1 MSHSRRQ
8 QYDPATETTLDQ
20 WVAAKRAK
28 NYAVTDSLRAELR
41 TKGIEPDSARPS
53 ERDLALSSGAAPS
66 RFGASQAAVA
76 PRYDPAIEAKLDRWV
91 AAKREKDFRTAD
103 ALRAE
108 LRTHGIDPDSAR
120 PSERDRDTNQAVGGQ
135 TRSWSSAAPPP
146 GPTFGYGSG
155 GLGGLAGA
163 PPPRTADP
171 SVEAK
176 LDRWVQAKR
185 EKDFTAAD
193 AIRTD
198 LRSFGIEP
206 EFYRSSDRDTPG
218 VASAG
223 APSMLG
229 AMSQAVSL
237 ATPPRAYNLAG
248 SRFDPNVEAKLERW
262 VAAKREKDFTAAD
275 AIRAELRAYGIEPDT
290 VRPPDREL
298 GSIPIA
304 PDVQAQLD
312 RWVLAKREKDFS
324 LADSIRSELRL
335 VGIEPDVVR
344 PADRVDPPGSPTT
357 PAALLGA
364 SGFGPAMFAGSRF
377 DPATEEKLER
387 WVLAKRDKDWAT
399 ADTLRSE
406 FRAMGIEPD
415 LVRPPDRELV
425 GGASTAVLDPAVESK
440 LDRWVLAKREKD
452 WAKADSI
459 RSELRTVGIEPDHLR
474 PPDQHVPV
482 GRGAGGLDHDTEA
495 QLDRWV
501 QAKRDKDFSTADR
514 IRGELR
520 ANGIEPDSLRPSDR
534 ELTQQQQQQL
544 GQQQLQVLQQSPST
558 IFAQVPTFPQ
568 TIAAY
573 PAAYPWAHQNQMAA
587 TAPGWSYVDS
597 IMAAQAAQAF
607 AYQAHMPQVL
617 TPQMV
622 PQVMPVHQPGPAAFF
637 GQVPPPQMAPPTGPP
652 MMSPPMAPPP
662 GPVAFLGQS
671 PPPTAPAFFGQ
682 SLQVLSAQ
690 ALLPAPTS
698 QVYDAETEV
707 LLDRWV
713 GAKREKD
720 FMTAD
725 SMRSQLRAKGI
736 EPDVARPSDKAVG
749 DMAALP
755 PQQSSPLLQP
765 GMAPSADPRGWGY
778 GSSSGLF
785 PGQVPTQIAQPA
797 LPGTAWNGL
806 RHAAPRQYD
815 AETES
820 QLDRWV
826 LAKREK
832 EFSMADSLRSQ
843 LRAKGI
849 EPDTA
854 RPSDKKLREMAESA
868 PLLSTSAPVMLAAPS
883 ASAELAALGL
893 SPGLQREVERQLDRW
908 AEAWRAGDV
917 ATAELVHHQLQ
928 SRGVDPEKLR
938 PQQCQPGVASSLAI
952 ADSGSAAP
960 ALAGSTVASSPSSA
974 PSTAAAPASVGA
986 AVPPPSAHGGS
997 AEAADAPVAALP
1009 ADGLPAGP
1017 GAAVAVGS
1025 DTSVAPDASAAP
1037 MVADVEAIAPG
1048 ASPVVP
1054 VSRGGAA
1061 SSEPTVALPSFNLDD
1076 EDATAK
1082 ALLGSSWQSGGSA
1095 GSTAQVDS
1103 SGRAGTRN
1111 SPSPSLAAN
1120 RATEEAAAQAADRSR
1135 SRSRDRRAE
1144 ERREDSGEAQ
1154 KSAEKAAEEHSDCK
1168 EDQLVEKGI
1177 AKREESAVLE
1187 PGAKSEDSSEA
1198 TDIEKIPEQRADCK
1212 EEQPFEQGSARE
1224 GRSAAPEQGAKAE
1237 DGKEPIVEESR
1248 SEDPAKRTEVAEE
1261 KQRRQEELK
1270 EKERRDEEIAREG
1283 ERERERERERELE
1296 RERGRERE
1304 RQKRECEREQERE
1317 KERQHERERE
1327 REREKEREKERERER
1342 AKAAEKD
1349 EVGRTLPAEEAGI
1362 EAEVEAETEEG
1373 SEQRERSP
1381 GKGPEGHVAGQTE
1394 QKSFQK
1400 QEAQLKKKQ
1409 KPKAKP
1415 KPEAKQE
1422 PEEKLQQRSEE
1433 KLHGRSVEKLQQRSE
1448 EKLHR
1453 SSFEKPPAEI
1463 GEEAQQKPEE
1473 KLEQRSEEKLQQIS
1487 EEKLQQR
1494 SEQKFEQRSE
1504 EKLYR
1509 DGKKSSSRKLKKS
1522 SSRDRSEKKGKDDKN
1537 KEKESEASKNK
1548 GGKDNKYKH
1557 KKDKSSSSSR
1567 QSRWQK

>member
-1342 AKAAEKD
+1342 AKAAEK
-1349 EVGRTLPAEEAGI
+1349 
-1362 EAEVEAETEEG
+1362 
-1373 SEQRERSP
+1373 ERSRKDAP
-1381 GKGPEGHVAGQTE
+1381 SRGGRDRSRSRGRDRSKDRSREKDRREKDRKDTSRGRRSKSRSKSRKRSSKRSKSRKQSQSRKRSRSRKKSSSRDRKKSSIAARLKSPSRDRRRSSSRNRRRSLSRGRKKSSSKSRK
-1394 QKSFQK
+1394 KSFSRDRNK
-1400 QEAQLKKKQ
+1400 SSSRGRKK
-1409 KPKAKP
+1409 
-1415 KPEAKQE
+1415 
-1422 PEEKLQQRSEE
+1422 
-1433 KLHGRSVEKLQQRSE
+1433 
-1448 EKLHR
+1448 
-1453 SSFEKPPAEI
+1453 SS
-1463 GEEAQQKPEE
+1463 
-1473 KLEQRSEEKLQQIS
+1473 S
-1487 EEKLQQR
+1487 
-1494 SEQKFEQRSE
+1494 
-1504 EKLYR
+1504 R